1 MAKKGPRDFLQRFR
15 GGILAVVGLLIAILL
30 AIAIS

>member
-1 MAKKGPRDFLQRFR
+1 MAGKGPRDFMQRFR
-15 GGILAVVGLLIAILL
+15 GGIIAVVGLVIAILL